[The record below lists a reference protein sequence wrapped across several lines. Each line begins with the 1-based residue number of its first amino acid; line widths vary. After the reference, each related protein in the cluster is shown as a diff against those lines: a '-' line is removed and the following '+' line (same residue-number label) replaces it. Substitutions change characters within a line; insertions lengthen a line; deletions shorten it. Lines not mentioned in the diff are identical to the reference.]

1 MAFFSR
7 NPREH
12 WLKTHFSKNEVANS
26 GYSKFQPIPRTCL
39 TKFFRFISAPS
50 PESISVENRSD
61 LISTKPY
68 PKEFLAYNYRRA
80 SCGGHSFLYD
90 VKAETLYADWSSN

>member
-1 MAFFSR
+1 MFFSVSTILNLHR
-7 NPREH
+7 TNRP
-12 WLKTHFSKNEVANS
+12 VAQY
-26 GYSKFQPIPRTCL
+26 YSKFQPIPRTCL